1 MQVSQL
7 NSIRSLHVQNNNLK
21 KSLAVRRLRLCGL
34 AKCAQ
39 CCRNEKRNYCM
50 FIKSIISK
58 YSWVFFLARLVHIS
72 FQKCREFASSH
83 TTHVLSVSGEV
94 SKLHHLIAKLAENL
108 YKFLEGADS
117 FQMVEGNQDL
127 RGVKRSL

>member
-1 MQVSQL
+1 M
-7 NSIRSLHVQNNNLK
+7 
-21 KSLAVRRLRLCGL
+21 
-34 AKCAQ
+34 
-39 CCRNEKRNYCM
+39 
-50 FIKSIISK
+50 ISK
-58 YSWVFFLARLVHIS
+58 YSFFLARLVHIS

-83 TTHVLSVSGEV
+83 TTHVLSVSSEV

-117 FQMVEGNQDL
+117 FQMIEGNQDL